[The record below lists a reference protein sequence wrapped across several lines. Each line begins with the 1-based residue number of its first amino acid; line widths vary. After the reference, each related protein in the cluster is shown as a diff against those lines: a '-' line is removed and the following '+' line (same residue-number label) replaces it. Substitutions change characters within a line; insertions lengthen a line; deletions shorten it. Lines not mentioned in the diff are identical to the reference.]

1 MNGHSERFAGLGPS
15 QVRRLTR
22 SLLVTVA
29 VLAAVAV
36 AGAGAFGYLVLGL
49 GVAVGLLLGAAN
61 SLALQLAAAK
71 AAGAEQTS
79 KKPLV
84 ASSVR
89 RLGAVT
95 VAVIALWLADR
106 QLGIGA
112 LIGLGACQFVMVAI
126 SSRMMLSALK
136 QEGAK

>member
-1 MNGHSERFAGLGPS
+1 MSDHLERFAGLGPL

-22 SLLVTVA
+22 TLLIVVA
-29 VLAAVAV
+29 ALALAAVI
-36 AGAGAFGYLVLGL
+36 GAGALGYVVLGL
-49 GVAVGLLLGAAN
+49 GVAVGLLIGAAN
-61 SLALQLAAAK
+61 SLALQLAATK
-71 AAGAEQTS
+71 AAQAEQAG

-84 ASSVR
+84 ASSAR

-126 SSRMMLSALK
+126 SGRMMLSALK
-136 QEGAK
+136 QENAK